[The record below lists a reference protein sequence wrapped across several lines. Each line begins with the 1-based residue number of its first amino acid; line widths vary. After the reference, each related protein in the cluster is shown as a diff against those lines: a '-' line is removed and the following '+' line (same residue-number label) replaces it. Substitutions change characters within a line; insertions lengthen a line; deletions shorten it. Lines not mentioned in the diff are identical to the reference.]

1 MTYTVRNITKTK
13 FRSWESFFDP
23 TKWRSLW
30 AARISTKIVIFS
42 VFWHLFPKHLAPWS
56 TRPNTKPGMW
66 FCLSY
71 ISCVIGS
78 FWIWSLSNFNLYRPS
93 LISSWNFQLKIKQQ
107 KTIKL
112 KISLSQQLLA
122 NVLLA
127 AKSTIKALIL
137 SISLFFQLFMFTG
150 TRVYKWKYLLF
161 MMLTIPIGP
170 CQQLFWSDLVSNK
183 DSSKRGL
190 AYLLVT
196 SKNWETLLWIPCT
209 YILFRAPPTK

>member
-1 MTYTVRNITKTK
+1 MSELIRNGAVFLAIEIINDLHSQGYHKNQISVLGILLWPNK
-13 FRSWESFFDP
+13 MVLSVSHLDFDKNCDIFRLLASFSQ
-23 TKWRSLW
+23 TSRSMVYKAEHQTGDVILFELHFLCN
-30 AARISTKIVIFS
+30 RLLLDLISF
-42 VFWHLFPKHLAPWS
+42 
-56 TRPNTKPGMW
+56 KPQ
-66 FCLSY
+66 FKNLPD
-71 ISCVIGS
+71 
-78 FWIWSLSNFNLYRPS
+78 FNLKFS
-93 LISSWNFQLKIKQQ
+93 TENLTS

-183 DSSKRGL
+183 DSWNGL
-190 AYLLVT
+190 
-196 SKNWETLLWIPCT
+196 
-209 YILFRAPPTK
+209 